1 MVKPVER
8 KMKPYRPRP
17 DREKRLTSSVKAA
30 EALVG
35 LDLYPQHK
43 RELLSICVWKATELD
58 GKWNTRFCS
67 RGALEADPDTK
78 LNHEHVVERAK
89 LVDRMLAGVTVDK
102 VLKSAVAC
110 VVTVAEHKRLTERSR
125 LALDCPV
132 GAWMEGNESWSYS
145 SPICGWII
153 ANHLDNALMIYDAAG
168 SNLGCLIVG
177 QTGGTPHEVLRWDP
191 CSGDVVNNFFPPDYK
206 SPPVR
211 VCECTVVRRGGIG
224 VGFSGID
231 GAA

>member
-1 MVKPVER
+1 
-8 KMKPYRPRP
+8 MKPYRPRP

-35 LDLYPQHK
+35 LDLYPQPK
-43 RELLSICVWKATELD
+43 GELLSICVWKATELD

-125 LALDCPV
+125 SDPGAIPACV
-132 GAWMEGNESWSYS
+132 GLPRWGMDGGERKLELFVS
-145 SPICGWII
+145 
-153 ANHLDNALMIYDAAG
+153 HLWVDHRQ
-168 SNLGCLIVG
+168 SLG
-177 QTGGTPHEVLRWDP
+177 
-191 CSGDVVNNFFPPDYK
+191 
-206 SPPVR
+206 
-211 VCECTVVRRGGIG
+211 
-224 VGFSGID
+224 
-231 GAA
+231 

>member
-1 MVKPVER
+1 
-8 KMKPYRPRP
+8 MKPYRPRP

-125 LALDCPV
+125 SDPGLRWIAPLGHGWRGTKAGAIRLPSV
-132 GAWMEGNESWSYS
+132 GGS
-145 SPICGWII
+145 SPITWI
-153 ANHLDNALMIYDAAG
+153 M
-168 SNLGCLIVG
+168 
-177 QTGGTPHEVLRWDP
+177 P
-191 CSGDVVNNFFPPDYK
+191 
-206 SPPVR
+206 
-211 VCECTVVRRGGIG
+211 
-224 VGFSGID
+224 
-231 GAA
+231 